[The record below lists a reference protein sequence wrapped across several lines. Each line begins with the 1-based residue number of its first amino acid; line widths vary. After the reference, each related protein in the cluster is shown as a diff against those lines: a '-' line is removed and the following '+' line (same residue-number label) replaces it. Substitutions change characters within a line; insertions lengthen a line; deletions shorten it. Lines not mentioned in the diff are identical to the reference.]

1 MDCREAEEL
10 FVPYLLGA
18 IDERERRLMDSHLES
33 CGACSVALHS
43 DGQTVASFAF
53 ELPQLEVPS
62 EVSRKLFKRVE
73 RYGRLASP
81 IIMQAEA
88 FGRGFSQAF
97 MPHVGK
103 AVA

>member
-1 MDCREAEEL
+1 
-10 FVPYLLGA
+10 
-18 IDERERRLMDSHLES
+18 MDSHLES

-43 DGQTVASFAF
+43 DGQTVLSFAF

-62 EVSRKLFKRVE
+62 EVSRKLFKHVE
-73 RYGRLASP
+73 RYGPLASR

-88 FGRGFSQAF
+88 YGRGFSQAF
-97 MPHVGK
+97 IPHVGK

>member
-33 CGACSVALHS
+33 CGACSVALRS
-43 DGQTVASFAF
+43 DVQTVASFAF

-73 RYGRLASP
+73 RYGRLASR

-97 MPHVGK
+97 MPHVAK
-103 AVA
+103 ALA

>member
-10 FVPYLLGA
+10 FVPYPLRA

-33 CGACSVALHS
+33 CGACSVALRS

-62 EVSRKLFKRVE
+62 EVRRKLFKRME
-73 RYGRLASP
+73 RYGRLTSR
-81 IIMQAEA
+81 IITQAEA
-88 FGRGFSQAF
+88 LGRRFSPAF

>member
-43 DGQTVASFAF
+43 DDQTVASFAF
-53 ELPQLEVPS
+53 ELPQL
-62 EVSRKLFKRVE
+62 
-73 RYGRLASP
+73 
-81 IIMQAEA
+81 
-88 FGRGFSQAF
+88 
-97 MPHVGK
+97 
-103 AVA
+103 